1 MIGSLNIDD
10 EFSKGT
16 VFLDEIIDVVTYKSK
31 TVQNVLAEIAGLLVL
46 LRLFTFI
53 LSVLHEKRFISKM
66 NM

>member
-1 MIGSLNIDD
+1 LIGSLNIDD